1 MTFFY
6 HILSLLVAVVIVPLF
21 ALLSIFSRYKFKFL
35 KHHFGFVPRKK
46 KGEGKTVWVHALS
59 LGEVKAAASVLK
71 IIHEKNP
78 NLKIM
83 ISVTT
88 DSGYEGALEHL
99 KMAKNIFF
107 NPLDCLPFTWLAIS
121 RIQPDLYLVT
131 DTGFWPGLID
141 QLHNKNIPM
150 ILLNGRISHTSAKR
164 YLKAGALF
172 QVMFKQI
179 DRLCMQNK
187 NSQQAMVDLGISPEK
202 IELVGD
208 PKFDGLQ
215 PANNDDKIRLQKT
228 FKLEKNTPLW
238 IAGSTHAGEEEIVLD
253 AHLRLK
259 KMHPDL
265 VLILAPRR
273 IERAGDISALLD
285 KKNISFCRRSLLNNS
300 LPKSV
305 ILLDTMGEL
314 AGVYSMSKVAFIG
327 CSLIEPGGGHN
338 LMEPLANGAAVL
350 HGPYIENIGH
360 VADEAH
366 KQGLAFTVNNAEDIC
381 KKVHAFLEQKEH
393 DRDFAEK
400 AKSFFEN
407 QKGAAKKL
415 ALIVLET
422 FN

>member
-6 HILSLLVAVVIVPLF
+6 HILSLLTAVVIAPLF
-21 ALLSIFSRYKFKFL
+21 TLFSIFSRYKFKFL
-35 KHHFGFVPRKK
+35 KHHFGFAPRRK
-46 KGEGKTVWVHALS
+46 KGEGKTVWLYALS
-59 LGEVKAAASVLK
+59 LGEVKAATPVLK
-71 IIHEKNP
+71 NIHEKNP
-78 NLKIM
+78 NLEIV

-99 KMAKNIFF
+99 KMAENIFF
-107 NPLDCLPFTWLAIS
+107 HPLDCLPFTWLAIS
-121 RIQPDLYLVT
+121 RIRPDLYVVT

-150 ILLNGRISHTSAKR
+150 ILLNGRLSHTSAKR
-164 YLKAGALF
+164 YLKAGTLF
-172 QVMFKQI
+172 KVMFKKL

-187 NSQQAMVDLGISPEK
+187 NSQQAMIDLGISPEK

-215 PANNDDKIRLQKT
+215 TANNDDKVRLRKI
-228 FKLEKNTPLW
+228 FKLQENTPLW

-253 AHLRLK
+253 AHLHLK

-265 VLILAPRR
+265 ILILAPRR
-273 IERAGDISALLD
+273 IERVSDISALLE
-285 KKNISFCRRSLLNNS
+285 KKNIPFCRRSLMDKS

-327 CSLIEPGGGHN
+327 RSLIEPGGGHS

-350 HGPYIENIGH
+350 HGPYIQNIGLA
-360 VADEAH
+360 ADEAR
-366 KQGLAFTVNNAEDIC
+366 KQGLAFTVNKAEDIC
-381 KKVHAFLEQKEH
+381 EKVHAFLEQKEH
-393 DRDFAEK
+393 YQDLAEK
-400 AKSFFEN
+400 AKGFFEN
-407 QKGAAKKL
+407 QKGASKKL
-415 ALIVLET
+415 AKIVLET